1 MLSSNLLLFSLAIL
15 IITLLR
21 IPNIAY
27 ASLEETNALLEWK
40 SSLQIPRNSLLSSW
54 IPLPMNS
61 SASVQCT
68 SRFGVVCNADW
79 SIHRAY
85 ARYVF
90 NIDDLSLKLTLQFQT
105 SYDDKNR
112 PLQLPIPT
120 ASTIVKSE
128 IILR

>member
-1 MLSSNLLLFSLAIL
+1 MTHQSKIMLSSNLLLFSLAIL

-79 SIHRAY
+79 SIHRLNLSSSGFKSTLHQFAFSFL
-85 ARYVF
+85 RNLTHF
-90 NIDDLSLKLTLQFQT
+90 DLSVNNFH
-105 SYDDKNR
+105 Y
-112 PLQLPIPT
+112 
-120 ASTIVKSE
+120 
-128 IILR
+128 